1 MKELALYDS
10 MVSWPVE
17 QELNL
22 YLSGPTPNPSTDETM
37 IKYNVKETGEE
48 IYFEITDIS
57 GRMVLRKKL
66 TSANGF
72 IKISTLNIQSG
83 IYNYCIRTNSN
94 HSKVK
99 KLMITGI

>member
-1 MKELALYDS
+1 MKVFYLYDS
-10 MVSWPVE
+10 LVSLPVE
-17 QELNL
+17 QEQNI
-22 YLSGPTPNPSTDETM
+22 YLSDPTPNLSTDETM

-57 GRMVLRKKL
+57 GRTVVRKKL
-66 TSANGF
+66 SSTNGF

-83 IYNYCIRTNSN
+83 IYNYCIHSNST